1 MFKIDK
7 MNKIFLTKGDSCQ
20 IEVRVFNKEGKEVEI
35 IDSDIITISVR
46 KSEFDDTLA
55 LTKTADLNVI
65 YIEPEDTKLLSSGLY
80 VYDIQFERDGEIQ
93 TIIPLSFFQLG
104 GEITK

>member
-7 MNKIFLTKGDSCQ
+7 MNKIHLTKGDSCQ
-20 IEVRVFNKEGKEVEI
+20 IEVRVFNKDGKEVEI
-35 IDSDIITISVR
+35 IDSDIITLSV
-46 KSEFDDTLA
+46 KKNELADEMA

-80 VYDIQFERDGEIQ
+80 VYDIQFERDGEVQ
-93 TIIPLSFFQLG
+93 TIIPLSYFQLG
-104 GEITK
+104 GEITQ